1 LVSPAVSSS
10 VPQRVLI
17 VNDDAFEL
25 SSLSA
30 ALRLHSVNV
39 IGEAQT
45 IPIAQNLFRS
55 LQPDVVIIDIQF
67 CGEEGVSLARSLRK
81 DKADLGLI
89 FMTSCPDLRLLG
101 LREKDIPNGSK
112 IILKKSIADLLVIK
126 DSIKLSISSLTS
138 KEKMAW
144 VDSHGSLHENA
155 FTSVLTDFTDIQIET
170 LRLLA
175 TGLSNAEIG
184 RTRFVSEKSVEQ
196 IVARIAQHFNFLPD
210 RTKNLRVLITGEYF
224 KWLGAPRH

>member
-1 LVSPAVSSS
+1 M
-10 VPQRVLI
+10 PQRVLI

-45 IPIAQNLFRS
+45 IPVAQNLFKS

-67 CGEEGVSLARSLRK
+67 CGEEGVALARSLRK
-81 DKADLGLI
+81 DKADLGIIL
-89 FMTSCPDLRLLG
+89 MTSCPDLRLLG
-101 LREKDIPNGSK
+101 LKEKDIPLGSK

-126 DSIKLSISSLTS
+126 DSIKLSINSLTT

-155 FTSVLTDFTDIQIET
+155 FTSVLSDFTDIQIET

-210 RTKNLRVLITGEYF
+210 RSKNLRVLITGEYF